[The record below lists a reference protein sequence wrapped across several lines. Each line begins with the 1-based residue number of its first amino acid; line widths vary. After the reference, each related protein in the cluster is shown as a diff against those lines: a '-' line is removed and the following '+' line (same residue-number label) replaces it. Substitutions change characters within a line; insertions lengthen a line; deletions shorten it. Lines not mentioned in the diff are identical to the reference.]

1 MYDQRCY
8 VGCGLLDPE
17 RIIAIGG
24 YNNHDRL
31 RSAEIFHI
39 PKNQWHRIAEMSVRR
54 LFQNQK
60 LIINLTGM

>member
-31 RSAEIFHI
+31 RSAEILHI

-54 LFQNQK
+54 L
-60 LIINLTGM
+60 I